1 MRGLASLRDHSQ
13 TEIMTKQNKLSGPTV
28 KAIPEGDT
36 LPRLVCPDC
45 GFINYVNP
53 KIVVGAICE
62 WEDKVLLCKRAIEPR
77 LGYWTPPGGFMELDE
92 TTAEGAQ
99 REVWEE
105 ACARVEI
112 GQLIGIFEIPHISQ
126 VHMFYHARL
135 ITPEYAAGP
144 ESQDVA
150 LFTEEEIPWDD
161 LAFSSGTWA
170 MRRFYDGDESV
181 GHTLGHLNP
190 KF

>member
-1 MRGLASLRDHSQ
+1 MNNN
-13 TEIMTKQNKLSGPTV
+13 NKLKGPVV

-36 LPRLVCPDC
+36 FPRLVCNDC
-45 GFINYVNP
+45 GFIHYDNP

-62 WEDKVLLCKRAIEPR
+62 WEDKILLCRRAIEPR

-112 GQLIGIFEIPHISQ
+112 GELIGIYEIPHISQ
-126 VHMFYHARL
+126 VHMFFHARL
-135 ITPEYAAGP
+135 TTAEFSAGP
-144 ESQDVA
+144 ESQEVA
-150 LFTEEEIPWDD
+150 LFSEGEIPWDD

-170 MRRFYDGDESV
+170 MRRFYDGKTGV
-181 GHTLGHLNP
+181 GHTLGDLKP